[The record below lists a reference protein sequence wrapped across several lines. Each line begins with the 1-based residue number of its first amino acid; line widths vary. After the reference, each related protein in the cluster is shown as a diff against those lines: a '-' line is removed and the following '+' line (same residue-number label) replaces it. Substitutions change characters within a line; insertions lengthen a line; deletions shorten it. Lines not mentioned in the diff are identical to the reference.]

1 MIIPRLVQQS
11 VIRVCAML
19 LVKGIG
25 LAGRV
30 MLTRMVGPEGIG
42 LYQIAYS
49 FYGLA
54 LMFAGGLPTTLAL
67 ATAKRPSHGWT
78 FLKRISLLIGPLIG
92 LASLIMLIHASGI
105 ASLLGNRNLEFAI
118 RSLAPALTAVTLL
131 SLLRG
136 YLQGLKQI
144 TVIAVSEVIEQSV
157 RYAITLL
164 LVWNLL
170 DMGIER
176 AVGWGLYGTVS
187 GAIASFA
194 MLTLYLALSKG
205 RLPAAPGPRERS
217 LPASWFIKTSL
228 LISATRLL
236 IPASEFIDALLIPN
250 RLLSAGY
257 NTSTATAMYGVIY
270 GMGVI
275 VVYTPTLLTGALS
288 HTVSAQLAAAWQQG
302 NLVRYRRLSRTVLRA
317 AWLWGLISGIFLY
330 ECADELSFYIF
341 NTAEAGII
349 IRYLALIPMIVGFRE
364 VSTCILWA
372 RDSQKQPLVGLL
384 TGIGCSVVLQYIL
397 VAIPGWGYPGACIGI
412 MTLELVALMS
422 NMSGRNRIHSTRKR
436 NLMLALVDIVIIDTF
451 YWGVSM
457 TFHPSPETAGLLR
470 FLFMSLFYF
479 TGSGLY
485 MYLRCIRKS
494 LL

>member
-1 MIIPRLVQQS
+1 MTIPRLVQQS
-11 VIRVCAML
+11 VIRVCAIL

-30 MLTRMVGPEGIG
+30 TLTRMVGPEGIG

-49 FYGLA
+49 FYGFA
-54 LMFAGGLPTTLAL
+54 LMLAGGLPTTLAL

-78 FLKRISLLIGPLIG
+78 FFIILSLLVGPVIG
-92 LASLIMLIHASGI
+92 LASLTMFLLAPVI
-105 ASLLGNRNLEFAI
+105 ADLLGNRNLEFAI
-118 RSLAPALTAVTLL
+118 RSLAPALAAVTLL

-136 YLQGLKQI
+136 YLQGLKQV
-144 TVIAVSEVIEQSV
+144 TVIAVSEVVEQSV
-157 RYAITLL
+157 RYAVLLL
-164 LVWNLL
+164 LVWQLL
-170 DMGIER
+170 DTGIER
-176 AVGWGLYGTVS
+176 AVGWGMYGTVS
-187 GAIASFA
+187 GAIAAFA
-194 MLTLYLALSKG
+194 MLTLFHAFSQK
-205 RLPAAPGPRERS
+205 RLPAATHERS

-257 NTSTATAMYGVIY
+257 SISTATAMYGVIY

-302 NLVRYRRLSRTVLRA
+302 NLVRYRRLSRTILRA

-422 NMSGRNRIHSTRKR
+422 NMSWQNRIHSTRKR
-436 NLMLALVDIVIIDTF
+436 NLMLALVDLVIIDTF